1 MSGEKLWIER
11 TKLGIVHDL
20 TRKIQAEIRIIII
33 RFQLIKHNH
42 REKCRIQ
49 KPPPTAEPHQLHVFH
64 HLLKVVTAR
73 LQLLYLGGRCLEGWI
88 YIPFLVANLPKFPGW
103 RMLLNHPD
111 LVHKMSFQILEVEKS
126 QDPSPQTELAELS
139 KRARSGASHRDSRD
153 REPGVKR
160 Q

>member
-1 MSGEKLWIER
+1 MDIHPIFGGESP
-11 TKLGIVHDL
+11 
-20 TRKIQAEIRIIII
+20 KISW
-33 RFQLIKHNH
+33 LM
-42 REKCRIQ
+42 
-49 KPPPTAEPHQLHVFH
+49 
-64 HLLKVVTAR
+64 LLK
-73 LQLLYLGGRCLEGWI
+73 
-88 YIPFLVANLPKFPGW
+88 
-103 RMLLNHPD
+103 HPD